1 MNPNDD
7 TTAPDNASALT
18 ALETLQLSEIEALLA
33 DESLW
38 VQPDASLEQRV
49 VEAITGEALPAGAQ
63 TRDYFTYRRPAR
75 RRSLLT
81 GFVAGAAAA
90 AAVVAVVTIA
100 GRDDASQPDFA
111 TRLEGTEL
119 AAGFTGP
126 ANATITPTGVYIAV
140 AVPGLP
146 RRDGGEFYEMWLRSC
161 DGSLLVPAGT
171 FHDLDDAVG
180 WAGVDPAQFPI
191 LTVTREQAA
200 APGSADQG
208 SSGEVVLRGQLAPC
222 AAG

>member
-7 TTAPDNASALT
+7 ATAPDDAFDLT
-18 ALETLQLSEIEALLA
+18 GLETLQLSQIQALLA

-38 VQPDASLEQRV
+38 ALPTASLEERV
-49 VEAITGEALPAGAQ
+49 VEAINGEAPPTGAH
-63 TRDYFTYRRPAR
+63 TRDYFEYRRPAR

-90 AAVVAVVTIA
+90 AAVVAVVAIA

-126 ANATITPTGVYIAV
+126 ADATITPTGVYIVV

-146 RRDGGEFYEMWLRSC
+146 RRDNGEFYEMWLKSC

-171 FHDLDDAVG
+171 FHDLDEAVG
-180 WAGVDPAQFPI
+180 WAGVDPVQFPI

-222 AAG
+222 AEG